1 MRRLAQE
8 HLSVGEHA
16 DEPLHLDV
24 VVAVLLLDEEGVQV
38 LLLRLLHFLRLND
51 LNRRDFLQDDR
62 VEGIYGHRKS
72 LVDLL
77 QLEKTRVSA
86 LVIRQAAHPH
96 LDGRKH
102 T

>member
-24 VVAVLLLDEEGVQV
+24 VVTVLLFDEEGFQM
-38 LLLRLLHFLRLND
+38 LLLRLLHVLQLND
-51 LNRRDFLQDDR
+51 RNRRDFLQDDR

-72 LVDLL
+72 LVELL
-77 QLEKTRVSA
+77 QLEKA
-86 LVIRQAAHPH
+86 
-96 LDGRKH
+96 
-102 T
+102 